1 MSEAPTTILN
11 IAKESNAGKKYALE
25 IKALNEYL
33 NIHIASEGTIPC
45 CIYEKK
51 VYLSEVKNNRYL
63 SICNNIQELFLSL
76 EPQLKQINELKLI
89 EDKNKLD
96 LIIPLPS
103 PLVKEVSFSIPK
115 LEKDVNMEIKDL
127 YKIINQQQDLINKL
141 NERVSLLEKK
151 EEERERR
158 KRQREEEEEKQYI
171 ICKNSK
177 IIENDRE
184 KDLALRK
191 WINPDKKD
199 FKIKL
204 LFRMSRDGSQS
215 SEYHRLCDNKNNLLT
230 IIETNNYKKF
240 GGFASQSWSV
250 KDQNIEKSFMFSL
263 NDMKKFD
270 RINNEISKWD
280 GPSYGPIFGN
290 AWDIYINSSM
300 TSGCEQHNSNSVF
313 LTDNN
318 FINNKGSSNNFN
330 VKEIEVFQ
338 IE

>member
-1 MSEAPTTILN
+1 MSEAPTTILTFK
-11 IAKESNAGKKYALE
+11 KESNAGKKYALE

-33 NIHIASEGTIPC
+33 NIHIASEATIPC
-45 CIYEKK
+45 CTYEKK

-76 EPQLKQINELKLI
+76 EPQLKETNGLKLI

-103 PLVKEVSFSIPK
+103 PLVKEVAFSIPK
-115 LEKDVNMEIKDL
+115 VEKDVNMEIKDL
-127 YKIINQQQDLINKL
+127 YRIINQQQDLINKL

-151 EEERERR
+151 EEERKR
-158 KRQREEEEEKQYI
+158 KEEEEEKQYF

-177 IIENDRE
+177 IIENERE

-191 WINPDKKD
+191 WINPNRKD
-199 FKIKL
+199 FEIKL
-204 LFRMSRDGSQS
+204 LFRMSRDGNKS

-230 IIETNNYKKF
+230 IIETDTNKKF

-250 KDQNIEKSFMFSL
+250 KGQNIEKTFMFSL

-270 RINNEISKWD
+270 RINNEKSKWN

-290 AWDIYINSSM
+290 AWDIYINSTM
-300 TSGCEQHNSNSVF
+300 TTGCEQHNSNSVF
-313 LTDNN
+313 LTDKN
-318 FINNKGSSNNFN
+318 FINNGNNSTNFN
-330 VKEIEVFQ
+330 VKEIEVFK